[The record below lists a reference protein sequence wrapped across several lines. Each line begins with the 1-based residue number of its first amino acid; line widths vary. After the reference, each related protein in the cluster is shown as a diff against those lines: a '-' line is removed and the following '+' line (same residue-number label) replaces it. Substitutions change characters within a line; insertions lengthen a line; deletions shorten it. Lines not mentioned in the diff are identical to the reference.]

1 MTVTEDAWH
10 ELERPQDSPGRSRL
24 RLHPESP
31 LDVFLAVSH
40 PAHQRMLVLRT
51 DAHSADPVVR
61 SVGRLPRAA
70 GIEMSLSAVS
80 RLEYELQV
88 ILTANELREVFNPL
102 VADVAET
109 VRTASTAPEALAAA
123 VDRFGR
129 WQELLRAV
137 SRDGLSA
144 EARRGLHG
152 ELLVLGNVLLG
163 PLPQSEAVEA
173 WTGPTGT
180 NQDFQLPE
188 VAIET
193 KASAA
198 KRPRSIRV
206 ASERQLD
213 DTGTPALLLAL
224 VHLDER
230 RGGSGESL
238 NRRVDEIRQQLT
250 SPDVRT
256 RFDGLLIQAGYLPGH
271 RDLYDEP
278 RYTVRDLRFWHVQG
292 DFPRLVESD
301 LPKGVGDCSYHVS
314 TSGLDAYR
322 ATADEVTA
330 LVRRIPWLNST

>member
-10 ELERPQDSPGRSRL
+10 ELESPQESPGHSRL
-24 RLHPESP
+24 RLHPEAP
-31 LDVFLAVSH
+31 LDVFLSVSH
-40 PAHQRMLVLRT
+40 PGRQRMLVLRT
-51 DAHSADPVVR
+51 DARSADPVVR

-70 GIEMSLSAVS
+70 GIEMNLSAVS

-88 ILTANELREVFNPL
+88 VLTAKDLREVFNPL
-102 VADVAET
+102 VADVAD
-109 VRTASTAPEALAAA
+109 TARAASAAPEALAAA
-123 VDRFGR
+123 VERFGR
-129 WQELLRAV
+129 WQDLLRAV

-152 ELLVLGNVLLG
+152 ELLVLGNVLLAS
-163 PLPQSEAVEA
+163 LSQSEAVEA
-173 WTGPTGT
+173 WTGPTGS
-180 NQDFQLPE
+180 NQDFQLSE
-188 VAIET
+188 TAIET
-193 KASAA
+193 KATIA
-198 KRPRSIRV
+198 KRPRSIRI

-224 VHLDER
+224 AQLDER

-250 SPDVRT
+250 SPAART

-278 RYTVRDLRFWHVQG
+278 RYTVRDMRFWHVRG
-292 DFPRLVESD
+292 DFPRLIESN
-301 LPKGVGDCSYHVS
+301 LPEGVGDCTYHVS

-322 ATADEVTA
+322 ATADEVKE
-330 LVRRIPWLNST
+330 LIGGSHG